1 MAYVAPSTVS
11 SGNGYTA
18 VAHNIIVN
26 DVIDHETRINLGG
39 MVFLSTQTVSAALNC
54 TFTSIFS
61 ATYQNYMWTYHGVIA
76 PSQAS
81 GLDCQFGNSGVFSA
95 VSYENQQVQIRDT
108 TVTAS
113 RPVATSGILATIG
126 DTKSSAQGYFYGP
139 FLADRTNY
147 QGNGFAGNW
156 QAITTCGGSH
166 NVSTSFN
173 SVKFTPDYVE
183 TTRTLTGIFKIYG
196 LTG

>member
-1 MAYVAPSTVS
+1 MAYVTPTIRSVGDAV
-11 SGNGYTA
+11 TA
-18 VAHNIIVN
+18 ADYNIIAN

-147 QGNGFAGNW
+147 QGNGFAADF
-156 QAITTCGGSH
+156 QSITTCGGSH
-166 NVSTSFN
+166 NVSTSFD
-173 SVKFTPDYVE
+173 SVKFTPDYIQN
-183 TTRTLTGIFKIYG
+183 TRTLTGIFKIYG